1 MAILGKQKI
10 IDLTGYLQ
18 LGEQYTANSGFV
30 GLSLNDAVNNC
41 IMDLSGT
48 GIKFTKSTGAIGTL
62 NVGFQVLQY
71 DTENISQRFQIAYGA
86 GIFNFKND
94 LFERYTWKM
103 SDRTISDTVDFSVA
117 SNNTIV
123 LKKDL
128 STCLQVGNTY
138 DVGTGGNFPIGI
150 KFTDAEGGLVII
162 NGASIECNTFY
173 VVDDSSKSLNLSN
186 RTMNDEIDF
195 SAAPSN
201 TIALKRD
208 LPESILLQVPI
219 NSTIVNNAT
228 VTTLNLGTP
237 TLLKGAGSINNYI
250 SVTGNVVKI
259 KSTTAQVI
267 KFSGIF
273 LGDFASGT
281 ATNREFEFQ
290 ITRPTSPFDI
300 VHKINKVKLTATA
313 VADVEYSFKTSFTSG
328 ETDPFFTDGFILR
341 INNISG
347 SNITGLTTRAGITT
361 ISSLRIEIL
370 A

>member
-18 LGEQYTANSGFV
+18 LGEQYTANGGFV
-30 GLSLNDAVNNC
+30 GLSLNDVVNNC

-62 NVGFQVLQY
+62 NVGFQLLKY
-71 DTENISQRFQIAYGA
+71 DTENISQRFTIAYQNGQ
-86 GIFNFKND
+86 FNYRDDFLNI
-94 LFERYTWKM
+94 YTWEM
-103 SDRTISDTVDFSVA
+103 SDRTISDTVDFSA
-117 SNNTIV
+117 APSNTIV

-128 STCLQVGNTY
+128 STSLQVGNTY

-150 KFTDAEGGLVII
+150 KFTDAEGGFVII

-173 VVDDSSKSLNLSN
+173 VVDDGSKSLNLSD

-208 LPESILLQVPI
+208 LPESILLEVPI
-219 NSTIVNNAT
+219 ASTTANDAT

-237 TLLKGAGSINNYI
+237 ALIKGSNSIDNYI
-250 SVTGNVVKI
+250 SVTNNVVKI

-281 ATNREFEFQ
+281 ATDREFEFQ

-300 VHKINKVKLTATA
+300 VHKINKVKLTSTA

-347 SNITGLTTRAGITT
+347 TNITSLATRAGITT
-361 ISSLRIEIL
+361 ISSLRIEIIS
-370 A
+370 